1 MGKYFGAAA
10 DGEAHLEQVLEF
22 CALLDEQ
29 VRHMEAPDCVPAYV
43 QLLVREVEE
52 VVDCL
57 IVYLAV
63 GGPAAPRCC

>member
-1 MGKYFGAAA
+1 MGDNVRAAA
-10 DGEAHLEQVLEF
+10 DRKAHLEQVLEF

-29 VRHMEAPDCVPAYV
+29 VRHVESPDGVPAYA

-52 VVDCL
+52 VIDCL

-63 GGPAAPRCC
+63 GGPAVT